1 MTSSRGTARNCT
13 LALSPDNTSFPPPT
27 VFSGTKKTLLMIG
40 RQWSN
45 ECKIVSSG
53 LFGNATSM
61 AKITNGYPLIHDPT
75 YEICYLSGTINIT
88 AGIVK
93 IPFSRFVSSRIIE
106 ARQDNLPIE
115 PSIWTEEALFQMP
128 DVTSRITN
136 LNNSHVP
143 TWDNL
148 DDYVKTTIK
157 ISYMAAWD
165 SFSNSYEQNNLVELK
180 VNQRVDM
187 LRASVSQSRVYGWL
201 AINLLLTASGII
213 LVVLQSKVCRPVIN
227 DGPVAALMTD
237 TSDMKNVPPQFALMS
252 IICDRL

>member
-1 MTSSRGTARNCT
+1 
-13 LALSPDNTSFPPPT
+13 
-27 VFSGTKKTLLMIG
+27 MIG

-45 ECKIVSSG
+45 ECKIISSG

-61 AKITNGYPLIHDPT
+61 AKITNAYPLIHDPT

-88 AGIVK
+88 TGIVK
-93 IPFSRFVSSRIIE
+93 SPFSRFVSSRIIE

-128 DVTSRITN
+128 DVTPRITN

-143 TWDNL
+143 TLDNL

-165 SFSNSYEQNNLVELK
+165 SFSNSYEQNNRVELK
-180 VNQRVDM
+180 VNQCVDM

-237 TSDMKNVPPQFALMS
+237 TSDMENGPRNSLSCILYVTDYNAKKWKMQLVKVKVSENNETAFR
-252 IICDRL
+252 I

>member
-1 MTSSRGTARNCT
+1 MTSSRGTPRNCT

-27 VFSGTKKTLLMIG
+27 VFSGTKKILLMIG

-61 AKITNGYPLIHDPT
+61 AKITNAYQLIHDPT

-93 IPFSRFVSSRIIE
+93 SPFGRFVSGRVIE
-106 ARQDNLPIE
+106 AQQDNLSIE
-115 PSIWTEEALFQMP
+115 SSTWTEEALFQMSNVMP
-128 DVTSRITN
+128 RITN
-136 LNNSHVP
+136 MNNSHVP

-157 ISYMAAWD
+157 ISYMAACD
-165 SFSNSYEQNNLVELK
+165 SFYL
-180 VNQRVDM
+180 
-187 LRASVSQSRVYGWL
+187 
-201 AINLLLTASGII
+201 SGNRGM
-213 LVVLQSKVCRPVIN
+213 KVC
-227 DGPVAALMTD
+227 L
-237 TSDMKNVPPQFALMS
+237 L
-252 IICDRL
+252 